1 VVAAVSDRHSQAAV
15 LFLVGA
21 MALYLGG
28 SDAALAYVKA
38 GLQPLL
44 VASGVILMGLG
55 VAAVLRYRR
64 EQDGYQPQGSRVA
77 WLLALPPLALVLI
90 APPALG
96 AFAASRQATLPPPT
110 NQTSPTDQPAAGA
123 DQALFPPL
131 LPSSDG
137 AAVPLTLAEYMVR
150 DYEAPHTLAG
160 VRIRLVGF
168 VTPPATRARR
178 LPPDPLC
185 HQLLRGRRHRPQGH
199 HQRRP
204 GTPCPRHLA
213 GGRGT
218 LAAADRRR
226 PGPAILRH
234 TAAAGRGHPGD
245 RATIPAVRERLPLLN
260 RWPVP
265 TWIDGLSG
273 DT

>member
-1 VVAAVSDRHSQAAV
+1 VSDRRSQATV

-44 VASGVILMGLG
+44 LASGAILVGLAM
-55 VAAVLRYRR
+55 VAVVRHGRD
-64 EQDGYQPQGSRVA
+64 QDGHQPHGPRVA

-96 AFAASRQATLPPPT
+96 AFAASRQAVRPPPID
-110 NQTSPTDQPAAGA
+110 QASPAEPAAASA
-123 DQALFPPL
+123 DSSLFPPL
-131 LPSSDG
+131 LPPSDG

-168 VTPPATRARR
+168 VTPHEPGRDGYLLTRFAIN
-178 LPPDPLC
+178 C
-185 HQLLRGRRHRPQGH
+185 
-199 HQRRP
+199 
-204 GTPCPRHLA
+204 C
-213 GGRGT
+213 
-218 LAAADRRR
+218 AADATALKVAIHGDPVPRAPDTWLEVEGRWQQR
-226 PGPAILRH
+226 TGGDPNQPASE
-234 TAAAGRGHPGD
+234 T
-245 RATIPAVRERLPLLN
+245 PLLLAESI
-260 RWPVP
+260 RVIEQPSP
-265 TWIDGLSG
+265 PYESG
-273 DT
+273 FPF

>member
-1 VVAAVSDRHSQAAV
+1 VVVAVSDRRSQAAV

-44 VASGVILMGLG
+44 LASGVILIGLG
-55 VAAVLRYRR
+55 VAAALRYRR
-64 EQDGYQPQGSRVA
+64 EQDGHQPHGSRVA

-96 AFAASRQATLPPPT
+96 AFAASRQTVRPPPT
-110 NQTSPTDQPAAGA
+110 RQTVPTDQATGGV

-131 LPSSDG
+131 VPPGDG

-160 VRIRLVGF
+160 VSIRLVGF
-168 VTPPATRARR
+168 VTPHQGGGEGYLLTRFA
-178 LPPDPLC
+178 LNC
-185 HQLLRGRRHRPQGH
+185 
-199 HQRRP
+199 
-204 GTPCPRHLA
+204 C
-213 GGRGT
+213 
-218 LAAADRRR
+218 AAD
-226 PGPAILRH
+226 A
-234 TAAAGRGHPGD
+234 TAMKVAVLSDPVPRAPDTWLEVEGRWQQQTNDHPSSE
-245 RATIPAVRERLPLLN
+245 IPLLLAESIRVIEQPSPPYEN
-260 RWPVP
+260 GFPY
-265 TWIDGLSG
+265 
-273 DT
+273 

>member
-1 VVAAVSDRHSQAAV
+1 VSDRRSQAAV

-44 VASGVILMGLG
+44 LASGVILVGLG
-55 VAAVLRYRR
+55 VAAALWSRR
-64 EQDGYQPQGSRVA
+64 EQDGHQSHGPRVA

-96 AFAASRQATLPPPT
+96 AFAASRQAVRPPPT
-110 NQTSPTDQPAAGA
+110 NQTSPTDQAVAGV

-131 LPSSDG
+131 IPPGDG

-150 DYEAPHTLAG
+150 DHEAPHTLGG

-168 VTPPATRARR
+168 VTPQPSGRDGYLLTRFAIN
-178 LPPDPLC
+178 C
-185 HQLLRGRRHRPQGH
+185 
-199 HQRRP
+199 
-204 GTPCPRHLA
+204 C
-213 GGRGT
+213 
-218 LAAADRRR
+218 AAD
-226 PGPAILRH
+226 A
-234 TAAAGRGHPGD
+234 TALKVTIHGD
-245 RATIPAVRERLPLLN
+245 
-260 RWPVP
+260 PVP
-265 TWIDGLSG
+265 RAPDTWLEVEGRWQQRTSDDPNQPSSDISLLLAESIRVIEQPSPPYESG
-273 DT
+273 FPF